1 MNLDTKVES
10 NAVIVSNVL
19 EVKNYCLAQ
28 LEKYRGCVATRDTLK
43 SDKDA
48 CASINKLKKFIA
60 DQRIAF
66 DKEINNQPDVKS
78 VHDALKEIEKECDAV
93 RNPYWETVKAI
104 VDADKPKEPTF
115 NVKIALSNITMA
127 QLKKVTDLCE
137 KNGIAI
143 KMGKTEKVEEK

>member
-1 MNLDTKVES
+1 MNLDTRVQS

-19 EVKNYCLAQ
+19 EVKTHCLAQ
-28 LEKYRGCVATRDTLK
+28 LDKYRGCVATRETIKD
-43 SDKDA
+43 DKDA

-66 DKEINNQPDVKS
+66 DKEVNNQPDVKA
-78 VHDALKEIEKECDAV
+78 VHDALKEIENACDEI

-115 NVKIALSNITMA
+115 NVKISLFNITMA

>member
-19 EVKNYCLAQ
+19 EVKDYCLAQ

-60 DQRIAF
+60 DQRITF
-66 DKEINNQPDVKS
+66 DKEVNNQPDVKA
-78 VHDALKEIEKECDAV
+78 VHDALKEIEIACDEV

-104 VDADKPKEPTF
+104 ADADKPKESAFHVSMTF
-115 NVKIALSNITMA
+115 PSLTMSQMEKI
-127 QLKKVTDLCE
+127 VDVCE
-137 KNGIAI
+137 KNHIAVKI
-143 KMGKTEKVEEK
+143 RRNKKVEEK